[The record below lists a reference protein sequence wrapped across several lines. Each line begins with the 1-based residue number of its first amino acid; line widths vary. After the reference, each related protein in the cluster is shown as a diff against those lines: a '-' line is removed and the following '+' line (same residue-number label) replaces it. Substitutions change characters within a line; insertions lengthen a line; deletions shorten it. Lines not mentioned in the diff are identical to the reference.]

1 LKLPSQGVLA
11 KAAKLFELAVFP
23 STCKICRALLEAP
36 AEKVLCQNCLDK
48 IVPLRAPFCPA
59 CGRFFDGAGESHTCS
74 ACLNQAPPFS
84 AHRSSARYRGHL
96 KDALLLF
103 KYRRYRVL
111 GVNLAGFVVEALK
124 KEDGLWTGVDVIV
137 PVPLHRRR
145 RWDRGFNQAEVL
157 AREIGRLKR
166 IPVESRVLIKVQNV
180 PPQTSLERDE
190 RKSNVRDA
198 YRLDRAERL
207 QGKTVLLVDDVYTTG
222 STMRECAGLLKNG
235 GVKDVRAVTV
245 AQA

>member
-1 LKLPSQGVLA
+1 LRLTIKGAFA

-23 STCKICRALLEAP
+23 STCKICRTLLEAP
-36 AEKVLCQNCLDK
+36 AEKVLCQDCLDQ

-59 CGRFFDGAGESHTCS
+59 CGRFFDGAGEPHYCS
-74 ACLNQAPPFS
+74 SCVHDAPPFS

-111 GVNLAGFVVEALK
+111 GTRLAGFLVETLK
-124 KEDGLWTGVDVIV
+124 REENVWTGVDVIV

-145 RWDRGFNQAEVL
+145 RRERGFNQAEVL
-157 AREIGRLKR
+157 AREIGRLR
-166 IPVESRVLIKVQNV
+166 GIPVERRGLIKTKNLA
-180 PPQTSLERDE
+180 PQTSLERDE
-190 RKSNVRDA
+190 RAANVRDA
-198 YRLDRAERL
+198 YRCDRAERL

-222 STMRECAGLLKNG
+222 STLRECAGVLKKA
-235 GVKDVRAVTV
+235 GVKDVRGVTV